1 MARVN
6 DFSSRYR
13 VIEVRSQEQ
22 LEGLLEQIWP
32 TKAIPAD
39 ELFERFG
46 SPVDEAIIKSDL
58 GYPRKWYTPAELSAY
73 FWMRSNYHAQDE
85 KDRYSDDE

>member
-13 VIEVRSQEQ
+13 VIKVRSQED
-22 LEGLLEQIWP
+22 LEKLLEQMWP
-32 TKAIPAD
+32 TKAIPAK

-46 SPVDEAIIKSDL
+46 SAIDEAIIKSDL
-58 GYPRKWYTPAELSAY
+58 GYPRKWYTPSELASY
-73 FWMRSNYHAQDE
+73 FWTRSNYHAQDE
-85 KDRYSDDE
+85 KDRYCSDE